1 MRNLISKALSLSI
14 GTKLTLTFIALIA
27 ITSIP
32 LSFVVVQF
40 SEKIYYENIVKSLKE
55 NIISEELQLRYYIIN
70 KDYWGLFKF
79 VKGLSEKSSVY
90 EASVVDSNGMVL
102 AHSKPQKYPIGSPYR
117 VKGDIVYPIRGLSS
131 DLGSV
136 ILVLDN
142 ESIWAE
148 FRPVKLFLMF
158 SALPFTGIS
167 LFLGL
172 FISYRIRARLS
183 RIKGSIERINRGQ
196 LDELSR
202 VEFLEKD
209 ELQEFSD
216 FLFNTIST
224 LRNYYENIDYAQRF
238 YMNLLNTINEI
249 VFVVDEEDKILYTN
263 GRVRQLGYETNDLI
277 GISIGRIVETREAGI
292 NFKGQKYRE
301 VMVKG
306 RNGHTPALMGVVSY
320 DTWKIITLID
330 ISDRKAMEEKLKR
343 MELLSTLGE
352 MSANFAHELKNAM
365 LPLRLLSSVEN
376 FSRED
381 VEVIRNSLSRM
392 SRLVNMFLNFAKP
405 VNVEKTKFKL
415 SLIVDEIL
423 FLVSS
428 KVRDKDVE
436 LVKEVEDAELI
447 TSRDL
452 IEIILINLLSNAV
465 DAVGER
471 GRVGVRAYVEEE
483 VLNIEVWDTGEGIS
497 PEDMDR
503 IFEPFYTTK
512 DSGSGL
518 GLAVVMKNVYML
530 GGNLQVSSQR
540 GRGTTF
546 KVKIPIK
553 GVQDEKHSSD

>member
-1 MRNLISKALSLSI
+1 
-14 GTKLTLTFIALIA
+14 
-27 ITSIP
+27 
-32 LSFVVVQF
+32 
-40 SEKIYYENIVKSLKE
+40 
-55 NIISEELQLRYYIIN
+55 
-70 KDYWGLFKF
+70 
-79 VKGLSEKSSVY
+79 
-90 EASVVDSNGMVL
+90 
-102 AHSKPQKYPIGSPYR
+102 
-117 VKGDIVYPIRGLSS
+117 
-131 DLGSV
+131 
-136 ILVLDN
+136 
-142 ESIWAE
+142 
-148 FRPVKLFLMF
+148 
-158 SALPFTGIS
+158 
-167 LFLGL
+167 
-172 FISYRIRARLS
+172 
-183 RIKGSIERINRGQ
+183 
-196 LDELSR
+196 
-202 VEFLEKD
+202 
-209 ELQEFSD
+209 
-216 FLFNTIST
+216 
-224 LRNYYENIDYAQRF
+224 
-238 YMNLLNTINEI
+238 MNLLNTINEI

-263 GRVRQLGYETNDLI
+263 GRVKQLGYETNDLI
-277 GISIGRIVETREAGI
+277 GISIERIVETREAGI

-320 DTWKIITLID
+320 DTWKIVTLID

-471 GRVGVRAYVEEE
+471 GKVGVRAYVEEE